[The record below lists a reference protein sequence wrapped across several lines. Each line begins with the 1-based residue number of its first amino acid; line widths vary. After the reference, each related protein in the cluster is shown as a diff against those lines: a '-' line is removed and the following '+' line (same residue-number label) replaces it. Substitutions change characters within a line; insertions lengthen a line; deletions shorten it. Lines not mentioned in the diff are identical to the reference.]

1 MSSHQLASAQKRR
14 STRIDQAIPLLV
26 QGVGAMREPYQ
37 EQVSTLSISC
47 HGCTYLSKHEVI
59 QGETVYLDVKA
70 PTAGSTGCSSRA
82 RVKWVQKAGA
92 KDRIFQI
99 AVELEIAGN
108 IWGIPSTPEDWFAP
122 RVAEANEPAVPG
134 RDLKVVVRTE
144 QQAVTAP
151 VRTTDNIARPE
162 GYSTPVSPSQPL
174 AQLMVGFG
182 EQIQFMAK
190 EAAASALVKEKDR
203 LLEEVRSQVRGEI
216 IKATQAAIA
225 ASKEII
231 VSQAMKEFSQA
242 HEAAGRNNYTQWIK
256 KIEEDMASARQHVL
270 AQRKEVSQ
278 VMETLVTT
286 TIERAQHH
294 MEVTRSE
301 AVDRFVARLR
311 EQVGPIITEAKDSLQ
326 KLEVSA
332 TAFKKESAEIYAGFG
347 SQLALSAN
355 TSLAKTQEELG
366 KNAASVTSKANETLL
381 RLYRDFEKKA
391 QKNAETLLASVESQ
405 MNKVVQEKAM
415 EVTREFSNGLEDHA
429 RSYLESLSKSI
440 AEIPRKLP
448 GNSR

>member
-70 PTAGSTGCSSRA
+70 PTAGSTGYSSRA

-92 KDRIFQI
+92 KERIFQI

-108 IWGIPSTPEDWFAP
+108 IWGLSSAPDDWFPP
-122 RVAEANEPAVPG
+122 RIAEAIEPAAPG
-134 RDLKVVVRTE
+134 RDLKVVARTE
-144 QQAVTAP
+144 KQVVTAP
-151 VRTTDNIARPE
+151 VSTMDLIARPE
-162 GYSTPVSPSQPL
+162 VNIPAASPAQPL

-190 EAAASALVKEKDR
+190 EAAATALVKEKDR
-203 LLEEVRSQVRGEI
+203 LMEEVRGQVRGEI

-225 ASKEII
+225 ASKEVI

-242 HEAAGRNNYTQWIK
+242 HEAAVRNNYTQWMK
-256 KIEEDMASARQHVL
+256 KIEQDMEGARHQILV
-270 AQRKEVSQ
+270 QRKEVSQ
-278 VMETLVTT
+278 VMETMVTT
-286 TIERAQHH
+286 TIERVKHH
-294 MEVTRSE
+294 METTRSE
-301 AVDRFVARLR
+301 AVERFVGRLR
-311 EQVGPIITEAKDSLQ
+311 EQVGPILTEAKDSLQ

-347 SQLALSAN
+347 SQLTINAN

-366 KNAASVTSKANETLL
+366 KNTAAVTSKANETLL
-381 RLYRDFEKKA
+381 KLYRDFEKTT
-391 QKNAETLLASVESQ
+391 QKNMESVLATVEGQ
-405 MNKVVQEKAM
+405 MNKVVQEKAA

-429 RSYLESLSKSI
+429 QSYLESLGKSI
-440 AEIPRKLP
+440 AEISRKLP